1 MRDELVCQALKEK
14 SLKDSARAMVN
25 DIEELQEVWDTLNTF
40 FYRPEKYVAEAFDPS
55 VKFRKYREFKNRAI
69 REFYSVLRSA
79 MLGA

>member
-1 MRDELVCQALKEK
+1 LD
-14 SLKDSARAMVN
+14 
-25 DIEELQEVWDTLNTF
+25 
-40 FYRPEKYVAEAFDPS
+40 RPEKYVAEAFNPI